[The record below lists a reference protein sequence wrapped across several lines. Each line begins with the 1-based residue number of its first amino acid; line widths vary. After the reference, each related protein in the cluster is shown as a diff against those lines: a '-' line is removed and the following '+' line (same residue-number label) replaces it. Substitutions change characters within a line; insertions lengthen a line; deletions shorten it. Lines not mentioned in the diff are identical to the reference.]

1 MKSLTFDYISSKV
14 LRIIHG
20 FSFSAYEVEIKNTTN
35 KKLIKFFIHEN
46 EPKKNGLIIS
56 CFSGFIDRD
65 NISILSRIPSDLILF
80 NCRADYL
87 WYLQLGEELGFYTGN
102 GFCFGYPQL
111 ILLESVIFEK
121 QVDIVFFE
129 QVIVPSTF
137 SERCYLLKKLVDLAN
152 AFPERKVLIKPRC
165 KPGGRTI
172 HKQKWHLE
180 RLRKLLRIRLPD
192 NLCFTY
198 EPVEQLLSK
207 TALCLTISSTVAVEA
222 LARGIPTV
230 IISDFGVRRDIHTA
244 SFVGS
249 GCLATIDQVI
259 AGYLPK
265 PNKEWLDDYVKI
277 PDVDAF
283 KIRLNDL
290 ISQKR
295 AGLLPQREY
304 PDGAFSLAPD
314 LKPLVLKRIHKLF
327 IDPHGFCCDSR
338 FYFLN
343 KIGGLLFK

>member
-1 MKSLTFDYISSKV
+1 LDLDVEKY
-14 LRIIHG
+14 
-20 FSFSAYEVEIKNTTN
+20 SFLNNTN
-35 KKLIKFFIHEN
+35 KFLIKRLSSTPGGVTF
-46 EPKKNGLIIS
+46 
-56 CFSGFIDRD
+56 FSGFIGRD
-65 NISILSRIPSDLILF
+65 EYSILARANADLILF
-80 NCRADYL
+80 NCKADYEK
-87 WYLQLGEELGFYTGN
+87 YLSLGQELRFSTDNAY
-102 GFCFGYPQL
+102 CFGYPQL
-111 ILLESVIFEK
+111 IGLRHVSFEHRE
-121 QVDIVFFE
+121 DICFFE
-129 QVIVPSTF
+129 QVIVPATF
-137 SERCYLLKKLVDLAN
+137 SERCYLLKKLINLAN
-152 AFPERKVLIKPRC
+152 AFPDRRIWIKPRC

-180 RLRKLLRIRLPD
+180 RLRKLLGIRLPD

-198 EPVEQLLSK
+198 EPVEQLLSR
-207 TALCLTISSTVAVEA
+207 TALCLTISSTVAIEA

-259 AGYLPK
+259 AGYQPK
-265 PNKEWLDDYVKI
+265 PNQEWLDDYVKI

-327 IDPHGFCCDSR
+327 IDPRGFCCDSR

>member
-1 MKSLTFDYISSKV
+1 M
-14 LRIIHG
+14 
-20 FSFSAYEVEIKNTTN
+20 KNTSFMQYSCKVKSIVLGVKSEGYILKVENLTN
-35 KKLIKFFIHEN
+35 KELVCFF
-46 EPKKNGLIIS
+46 KKKSDDDLIITLFFGYIADDYLS
-56 CFSGFIDRD
+56 LI
-65 NISILSRIPSDLILF
+65 SRIPSDLILF
-80 NCRADYL
+80 NCVADTVRYV
-87 WYLQLGEELGFYTGN
+87 QLGKELNFSTDN
-102 GFCFGYPQL
+102 GYCFGYPQL
-111 ILLESVIFEK
+111 IGVNVVPIHQQK
-121 QVDIVFFE
+121 DIVFFE
-129 QVIVPSTF
+129 QVIVPATF
-137 SERCYLLKKLVDLAN
+137 SERCYLLRKLVNLAK
-152 AFPERKVLIKPRC
+152 AFPEKKVWIKPRC
-165 KPGGRTI
+165 RPGGRTI

-180 RLRKLLRIRLPD
+180 RLRKLLRIKFPN

-198 EPVEQLLSK
+198 EPVEQLLSR
-207 TALCLTISSTVAVEA
+207 TALCLTISSTVAIEA
-222 LARGIPTV
+222 LARGITTV

-265 PNKEWLDDYVKI
+265 PNQEWLDDYVRI

-283 KIRLNDL
+283 KARLNDL
-290 ISQKR
+290 ILQKK
-295 AGLLPQREY
+295 AGLVPQREY
-304 PDGAFSLAPD
+304 PDGTFSLAPD